1 MVCNPRMIST
11 NFIIGTGLKKCIP
24 ITLSGRPLEAA
35 SVVKDNDEVLDAR
48 TTSSRHI
55 ILSSAR
61 IGILISRLSVT
72 ASMIKSLSEKS

>member
-1 MVCNPRMIST
+1 MNKEE
-11 NFIIGTGLKKCIP
+11 NFILAFQIN
-24 ITLSGRPLEAA
+24 
-35 SVVKDNDEVLDAR
+35 NDELLDAR